1 MKLIVFD
8 ETSLDKPVVTQRPDY
23 FSRADDKT
31 DTDIDTVIA
40 ALEEKPVKAAEPEVE
55 DVDVPDS
62 DDDDQ

>member
-8 ETSLDKPVVTQRPDY
+8 ETSIDKPVATQRPDY
-23 FSRADDKT
+23 FSRADEKT
-31 DTDIDTVIA
+31 DTSPTDSI
-40 ALEEKPVKAAEPEVE
+40 EQPVKAMEPEPEVE